1 MLRLF
6 ATKFVPLLLLSLATG
21 IPSPA
26 RGQLAPVQPSA
37 VSSDA
42 EREAEYEQ
50 LARDVQALERELGIV
65 KRVVRLVT
73 PSVVHVEAKPVRELR
88 ARSDVQEAGSGVIV
102 RLGGKPYVLTNRHVI
117 KNSSAPYVTVQLADG
132 NITHPKQIWSDA
144 KTDVA
149 VMRISDLGLPAARL
163 GNSDTIEIGEQ
174 VLAVGSPFGLSQ
186 SVTRGI
192 VSAKGRYNLDLGDG
206 EVELQNFLQTDA
218 AINPGNSGGPLINLR
233 GEVVGMNTAIA
244 SNSGGNEGIGF
255 SIPINIVMR
264 IAGDLARS
272 GKVTR
277 GFLGV
282 KLDSMFDTRRARS
295 FGLPRLTGTRVKSIE
310 PGSPAEAARLK
321 SDDIILLYDNVRVED
336 DDHLISLVQLTEIG
350 RRVPVVVFRD
360 RKERNLSIRIG
371 DDRAVVRN

>member
-1 MLRLF
+1 L
-6 ATKFVPLLLLSLATG
+6 PLLLLAIANT
-21 IPSPA
+21 PA
-26 RGQLAPVQPSA
+26 LGQLAPAEAIVVDSEAQR
-37 VSSDA
+37 DA
-42 EREAEYEQ
+42 DYEQ
-50 LARDVQALERELGIV
+50 LARDVEALERELGIV
-65 KRVVRLVT
+65 KRVVKLVT

-88 ARSDVQEAGSGVIV
+88 SRSDVQEAGSGVIV
-102 RLGGKPYVLTNRHVI
+102 LLEGKPYVLTNRHVI

-132 NITHPKQIWSDA
+132 NVTNPEQIWSDA

-149 VMRISDLGLPAARL
+149 VMRIPDVGLPVARL
-163 GNSDTIEIGEQ
+163 GNSDEIEIGEQ

-186 SVTRGI
+186 STTRGI
-192 VSAKGRYNLDLGDG
+192 ISAKGRYNLDLGDG

-264 IAGDLARS
+264 IASDLARS

-282 KLDSMFDTRRARS
+282 KLDSMFDIRRARS
-295 FGLPRLTGTRVKSIE
+295 FGLPRLTGTRVKSVE
-310 PGSPAEAARLK
+310 PSSPAEAARLQA
-321 SDDIILLYDNVRVED
+321 DDVILLYDGVRVED

-350 RRVPVVVFRD
+350 RKVPVVVFRE
-360 RKERNLSIRIG
+360 RKARQINIRIG
-371 DDRAVVRN
+371 DDRAVAKQ